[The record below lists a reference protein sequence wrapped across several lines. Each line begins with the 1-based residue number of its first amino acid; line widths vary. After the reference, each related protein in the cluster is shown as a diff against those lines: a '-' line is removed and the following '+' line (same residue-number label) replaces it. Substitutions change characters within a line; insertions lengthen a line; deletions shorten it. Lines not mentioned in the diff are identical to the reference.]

1 MKHVFNS
8 NKNDNSLSAK
18 ITSNLSLAVGDK
30 IVAISLGYDH
40 SSALSATGRFFR
52 WGKYTS
58 FRNITY
64 SSTTGKDFWVIR
76 DIYDNKPT
84 EITSLF
90 SISVGDKIV
99 AIYIADM
106 YSYTLSSTGR
116 VFTWHKDYKK
126 GKPTEITSLFSI
138 SVGDKI
144 VAVSLALGTSFT
156 KNHSLALSAT
166 GRVFTWGKNNFGQL
180 GEGITLEIY
189 PEAKLTEITS
199 NFKLTSENK
208 R

>member
-1 MKHVFNS
+1 M
-8 NKNDNSLSAK
+8 
-18 ITSNLSLAVGDK
+18 
-30 IVAISLGYDH
+30 
-40 SSALSATGRFFR
+40 
-52 WGKYTS
+52 
-58 FRNITY
+58 
-64 SSTTGKDFWVIR
+64 
-76 DIYDNKPT
+76 
-84 EITSLF
+84 
-90 SISVGDKIV
+90 GDKIV